1 MRVFVGRGCSGGA
14 SGQPCGDDEKA
25 LGALLRLGRWWGVW
39 VCASGDEASSGWR
52 AQWAGRVG
60 GGCGVG
66 NGGVARGA
74 RADEGRAQ
82 SGRWATSGRVDMGG
96 GAEGRRV
103 PAQAGA
109 APQMWAGRQG
119 RQGTAERRAG
129 PAWERGEG
137 YDACPG
143 AGGAEGLTGR
153 WSLWE
158 GQGLSVLGRRASR
171 RVPRAC
177 QWRRPRP
184 GLGSACLPPLFP
196 RSAPRRAR
204 GYARFLAA
212 APHPS
217 TGQFLVRPR
226 PCAGADACKAPD
238 IRGGA
243 DAVAA

>member
-1 MRVFVGRGCSGGA
+1 MWAGVALEGHRGSRAGMMRKPWGHSCGSGAGGVCGCVHLGTKRAAGGGRSG
-14 SGQPCGDDEKA
+14 
-25 LGALLRLGRWWGVW
+25 LGVW
-39 VCASGDEASSGWR
+39 AADAASAMGAWR
-52 AQWAGRVG
+52 EGLAQTRGGRSRDAGRRAGGWTWG
-60 GGCGVG
+60 GGLG
-66 NGGVARGA
+66 
-74 RADEGRAQ
+74 E
-82 SGRWATSGRVDMGG
+82 
-96 GAEGRRV
+96 EGRRV

-217 TGQFLVRPR
+217 TGQFLVRLG